1 MAAPSFHT
9 VKTRR
14 TGPKISCCM
23 IGSDAC
29 TSVNAVGA
37 VKWNK
42 LGYNSSTSI
51 TTTMWEQ
58 QNGCCSSASDDTNI
72 HCAKSDVNL
81 HKAAFPGP
89 GLRREER
96 EGSPNLDRM
105 CWSPSLV
112 SFGVHSPGSGEP
124 RAPLELQEQRG
135 SQVLQQGKSCGLLKS
150 PFSLEMG
157 KEKLPK
163 AAQGRNLQP
172 CA

>member
-23 IGSDAC
+23 IGSDAR
-29 TSVNAVGA
+29 TSVNTVGA
-37 VKWNK
+37 VKRNK

-58 QNGCCSSASDDTNI
+58 PSGCCSASNDTNI

-96 EGSPNLDRM
+96 DESPHLDTM
-105 CWSPSLV
+105 CWTPSPV
-112 SFGVHSPGSGEP
+112 SFGVHGPGSGEP
-124 RAPLELQEQRG
+124 TAPLELQEQTG
-135 SQVLQQGKSCGLLKS
+135 PQVLQQGKSCCLTNS
-150 PFSLEMG
+150 
-157 KEKLPK
+157 
-163 AAQGRNLQP
+163 
-172 CA
+172 